1 MSFSVDLSD
10 SVAVNRQLC
19 SDLYNFFVV
28 SCFFFQASMFL
39 REWLQLPYNYSTI
52 FGVLD
57 SLPDPPLWRSSSE
70 KLFRSK
76 IPLAKSILN
85 AHSDLRYLFYVT
97 ENGFGGIVCYFFH
110 PNWPV

>member
-1 MSFSVDLSD
+1 MSFSVDLRD

-57 SLPDPPLWRSSSE
+57 SLPDPAYGGRQ
-70 KLFRSK
+70 
-76 IPLAKSILN
+76 AKSC
-85 AHSDLRYLFYVT
+85 SDQKFL
-97 ENGFGGIVCYFFH
+97 
-110 PNWPV
+110 